1 MYIIYSA
8 CLGFHP
14 KHRKREGE
22 WGTNMK
28 IIWQQEK
35 TLRHHANYGRLQQ
48 QPAVCEYIYEQHACS
63 CTESMGYN
71 TTVAIPATVKLD
83 SRSRG
88 KKTRTE
94 ETSGGEGN
102 KNSREVL

>member
-1 MYIIYSA
+1 MLTTAGYSSNLQYVSTYMNSMPA
-8 CLGFHP
+8 
-14 KHRKREGE
+14 
-22 WGTNMK
+22 
-28 IIWQQEK
+28 
-35 TLRHHANYGRLQQ
+35 HAQ
-48 QPAVCEYIYEQHACS
+48 
-63 CTESMGYN
+63 SMGYN
-71 TTVAIPATVKLD
+71 TIVAIPATVKLD